1 MVSLVLVSHS
11 AALAEGVAEL
21 AREMGGE
28 EVAIAAAGGL
38 DDGAIGTD
46 AARVMAAV
54 EEVRSPDGVLVLMDL
69 GSALMSAEMALE
81 MLDPDGGAVVLS
93 AAPLVEGAVAA
104 AARARGGADLDEV
117 AREARGALAMKT
129 SQLGEED
136 DAPAAAATAP
146 AAVGALELRLA
157 VENRLGLHAR
167 PAGRVVSAVGD
178 LDARVTL
185 ETRGRSADARSLTA
199 LAVLGARQGD
209 HVVVRASGPDAQAAL
224 DALAALEARNWGDD
238 DTAAAV
244 DASDPAGGP
253 ATAADG
259 RLHGA
264 GASPGIALGPARHLE
279 TVEPEV
285 AEEPAG
291 TPDEERA
298 RLADA
303 RAAVR
308 EELTAAAAGLQGPE
322 AEIFDAH
329 RLLLDDA
336 ALVAPAERRVA
347 DGEAAGPAWRAAA
360 AEAAAAFRALDDPY
374 LRERAV
380 DVEDVARRVLARLA
394 GVRSNAVLREA
405 GIVLVDELT
414 PGDAAALDPERA
426 LGLVTARGGATGH
439 AAIVARA
446 LGIPAVIGAGPGVLD
461 VAGGTP
467 LALDG
472 GAGVVEVAPDAVA
485 VAGYEA
491 RRDAEAAA
499 RAAAL
504 AAAAEPAALADGTRV
519 EVFANLGAPGEAPGA
534 VAQGAEGVGLLR
546 TEFLFLER
554 EAAPSED
561 EQVGLLRAVSR
572 GMQGRP
578 VVVRT
583 LDAGADK
590 PLPFLRQPREDNPF
604 LGVRGI
610 RLSLAE
616 PALLRTQLRA
626 ILRVAAEHPIAV
638 MFPMVATLDE
648 FRAAPAL
655 LEEERAALGSEAM
668 PEVGVMVEV
677 PALALDAEAFAAE
690 VDFFSV
696 GTNDLAQYAMAAE
709 RGNAA
714 VAGLLEAARP
724 AVLALI
730 AAVVAG
736 AEAHGRW
743 VGVCGELAG
752 DPEAAVL
759 LAGLGVR
766 ELSMAPSRIPAVK
779 AALRAI
785 DRTGAAAAAAAALPH
800 AR

>member
-1 MVSLVLVSHS
+1 
-11 AALAEGVAEL
+11 
-21 AREMGGE
+21 
-28 EVAIAAAGGL
+28 
-38 DDGAIGTD
+38 
-46 AARVMAAV
+46 MAA
-54 EEVRSPDGVLVLMDL
+54 P
-69 GSALMSAEMALE
+69 
-81 MLDPDGGAVVLS
+81 
-93 AAPLVEGAVAA
+93 
-104 AARARGGADLDEV
+104 
-117 AREARGALAMKT
+117 
-129 SQLGEED
+129 
-136 DAPAAAATAP
+136 
-146 AAVGALELRLA
+146 
-157 VENRLGLHAR
+157 
-167 PAGRVVSAVGD
+167 
-178 LDARVTL
+178 
-185 ETRGRSADARSLTA
+185 
-199 LAVLGARQGD
+199 
-209 HVVVRASGPDAQAAL
+209 
-224 DALAALEARNWGDD
+224 
-238 DTAAAV
+238 AAAV
-244 DASDPAGGP
+244 DAS
-253 ATAADG
+253 TAATTEDG
-259 RLHGA
+259 RLRGA

-291 TPDEERA
+291 APDEERA

-308 EELTAAAAGLQGPE
+308 EDLAAAAAGLRGPE

-394 GVRSNAVLREA
+394 GVRAGAVLREP
-405 GIVLVDELT
+405 GIVLADELT

-461 VAGGTP
+461 VADGTP

-472 GAGVVEVAPDAVA
+472 GAGVVEVAPDAAA
-485 VAGYEA
+485 VAAYAA

-499 RAAAL
+499 RAEAL
-504 AAAAEPAALADGTRV
+504 AAAAEPATLADGTRV

-561 EQVGLLRAVSR
+561 EQVELLRAVAR

-590 PLPFLRQPREDNPF
+590 PLPFLRQAREDNPF

-648 FRAAPAL
+648 FRAARAL
-655 LEEERAALGSEAM
+655 LEEERAALGSDAM

-730 AAVVAG
+730 AAVVAA

-779 AALRAI
+779 AALRAV